1 MLEVGFAH
9 GRPRDLW
16 RRVRFVID
24 QARAFSEA
32 EGGSLRSFLHWADLQ
47 SAEGARV
54 VETVLPETD
63 DDAVRILTIHGAK
76 GLEFPIT
83 IVSGMTT
90 KAAGRRAGV
99 ELLFPHDSDGYALRV
114 SAKVTTE
121 EYDRYQPIDE
131 QMDFHEKLRLLY
143 VAATR
148 ARDHLVISVHRPDR
162 APPDERSTWTHAE
175 LLWAAAEGAPHWTR
189 LQPATRR
196 DALAPSRPLAGGRR
210 APRVARV
217 VGCTRPRARGGIRV
231 ARALGHRD
239 RE

>member
-1 MLEVGFAH
+1 M
-9 GRPRDLW
+9 
-16 RRVRFVID
+16 
-24 QARAFSEA
+24 
-32 EGGSLRSFLHWADLQ
+32 
-47 SAEGARV
+47 
-54 VETVLPETD
+54 
-63 DDAVRILTIHGAK
+63 
-76 GLEFPIT
+76 
-83 IVSGMTT
+83 
-90 KAAGRRAGV
+90 

-162 APPDERSTWTHAE
+162 VPPDERSTWTHAE
-175 LLWAAAEGAPHWTR
+175 LLWAAAEGAPHWHR
-189 LQPATRR
+189 LHR
-196 DALAPSRPLAGGRR
+196 RR
-210 APRVARV
+210 ARRARSVASARRGRCAPRLARV
-217 VGCTRPRARGGIRV
+217 VGGTRPRARGRIGV